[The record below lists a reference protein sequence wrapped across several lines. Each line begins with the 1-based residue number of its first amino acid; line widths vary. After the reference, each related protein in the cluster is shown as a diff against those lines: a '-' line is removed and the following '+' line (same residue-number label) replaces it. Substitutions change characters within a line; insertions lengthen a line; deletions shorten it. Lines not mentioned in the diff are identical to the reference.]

1 MNLDRIGVKSAGNV
15 IRNIDTS
22 RKNPLPRVLT
32 ALGIRF
38 VGERTAV
45 FLAQAFGSMDAIERA
60 TLDELQ
66 QAEEVGPKVAEA
78 VVQFF
83 GVPDNRELVDRLRK
97 ADLQFTYAFT
107 RPKGGPLR
115 GPTFFLTGTLPT
127 FSRQEAK
134 QLIEQAG
141 GKAAGAARKKTRYGL
156 AREAARPEVGNRR
169 ALHSSGLPESRVPDI
184 RLRG

>member
-1 MNLDRIGVKSAGNV
+1 MNLDRMGVKSAGNV

-66 QAEEVGPKVAEA
+66 QGEEVGPKDAEA
-78 VVQFF
+78 VVQVF
-83 GVPDNRELVDRLRK
+83 GVPGNRELVDRLRK
-97 ADLQFTYAFT
+97 ADLQFTYAFS
-107 RPKGGPLR
+107 RPKGVRLSGSSFVR
-115 GPTFFLTGTLPT
+115 TRTL
-127 FSRQEAK
+127 
-134 QLIEQAG
+134 
-141 GKAAGAARKKTRYGL
+141 
-156 AREAARPEVGNRR
+156 
-169 ALHSSGLPESRVPDI
+169 
-184 RLRG
+184 